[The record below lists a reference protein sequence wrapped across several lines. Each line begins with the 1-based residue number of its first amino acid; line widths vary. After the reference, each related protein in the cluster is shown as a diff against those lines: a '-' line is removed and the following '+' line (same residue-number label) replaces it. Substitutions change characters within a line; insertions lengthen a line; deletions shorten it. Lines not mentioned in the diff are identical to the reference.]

1 MEYVRIRKDTTE
13 YRFST
18 MCEMYPNPEGA
29 DPKLRA
35 AVDPQTTPP
44 TQGLTP
50 RAQTLSSARTVRCLT
65 PRTARCPADA
75 LDTCRIHA
83 KYIRIHKAQ
92 CISIADEMIRE
103 YVLEYVRIR

>member
-1 MEYVRIRKDTTE
+1 MYSRHGIEIQSNNMIQDKIQRNTTE

-44 TQGLTP
+44 L
-50 RAQTLSSARTVRCLT
+50 
-65 PRTARCPADA
+65 
-75 LDTCRIHA
+75 
-83 KYIRIHKAQ
+83 KA
-92 CISIADEMIRE
+92 
-103 YVLEYVRIR
+103 